1 MKFETFQSKGHLLIC
16 IRIIIIILNTEPNND
31 TLYFSA
37 MEFCTTILFI
47 EILTSFTDTAKK
59 KKSIISLKN
68 KCITYPLQ
76 ILDKKQYLQWRRLL
90 RKQKNVGCQPDY
102 LILAS
107 YSNLPFLSQT
117 LKRPLEWS
125 ACLGLSQ
132 MEPKILS
139 KIRICK
145 KCSIEQSLYS
155 ILQKF

>member
-1 MKFETFQSKGHLLIC
+1 MKVDTFQSKGQLLIF
-16 IRIIIIILNTEPNND
+16 IRILIIILNIEPHDN
-31 TLYFSA
+31 TLLYFSA

-90 RKQKNVGCQPDY
+90 HKQKNVGCQPDY

-107 YSNLPFLSQT
+107 YSNLPFQSQIPR
-117 LKRPLEWS
+117 KPLE
-125 ACLGLSQ
+125 
-132 MEPKILS
+132 
-139 KIRICK
+139 
-145 KCSIEQSLYS
+145 
-155 ILQKF
+155 